1 MLALIRMISD
11 LKRRSISRTRE
22 SSLLA
27 ARFRWIAKWFPPA
40 MGEGNDCAL
49 KRPWMANV
57 TGTGS

>member
-40 MGEGNDCAL
+40 MREL
-49 KRPWMANV
+49 P
-57 TGTGS
+57 TLF